1 MSPGARGRPHP
12 PQTSPPPRARVGR
25 VVGWGS
31 RWEAGPAPP
40 ADGRERPRDWREAGA
55 EQVLLLRREGAGGAA
70 AAGRRTRR
78 EGPALRE
85 RGVLPTAL
93 PRARAATPNRL
104 PVRAARGRPGR
115 GAGGARLGRS
125 DSGRW
130 GTALR
135 ESARSGNTL
144 MVPGGE
150 FGIIPGTP
158 RRRVAAG
165 AGPRRGPGGARFL
178 SVPLAR
184 PRPSGS
190 GMGGGVFRPFLSQ
203 KLFLLQPARDQ

>member
-1 MSPGARGRPHP
+1 M
-12 PQTSPPPRARVGR
+12 
-25 VVGWGS
+25 
-31 RWEAGPAPP
+31 EN
-40 ADGRERPRDWREAGA
+40 
-55 EQVLLLRREGAGGAA
+55 
-70 AAGRRTRR
+70 GRRTRR

-135 ESARSGNTL
+135 EHPDGSRGRIRNYPGNPAAESGCGRGTPPGTWRSALPFCAPRPAAAIRVWDGRRRLPPLPLPETFSTPASARPVGG
-144 MVPGGE
+144 GGE
-150 FGIIPGTP
+150 GPAWKDRAGVGG
-158 RRRVAAG
+158 RRRADCAH
-165 AGPRRGPGGARFL
+165 F
-178 SVPLAR
+178 SV
-184 PRPSGS
+184 
-190 GMGGGVFRPFLSQ
+190 
-203 KLFLLQPARDQ
+203 